1 MDLHHIRIFACVAT
15 HLSESRAAQELHLS
29 QPVISQHLKTL
40 QEQYG
45 ALFKRNGRGIELTEH
60 GEGFCRK
67 IAVLLTHIESVEKEY
82 GSKADSEKFT
92 PLSIGGSYGPS
103 IAVLPSVVTLFKRHH
118 PRVAVDFRVRNS
130 PAMQNLVMASKVELA
145 VITNPAPSPA
155 ITMEPFRPFQLC
167 FFVAADHPL
176 AKAKQV
182 SAEAL
187 TRYPLVTGRT
197 KIARSRTETVLGDLA
212 ARGLRLN
219 VLLRCEWPDT
229 LREVVEQA
237 EAVGIH
243 YEDVVAQGVGS
254 GRFKIIKVAGVNLS
268 VMSYILHCKEKPL
281 SRNAQEFLQWL
292 RRGVTSLMTEA
303 ICRQT
308 HRGIL
313 PCWHCGRV

>member
-1 MDLHHIRIFACVAT
+1 V
-15 HLSESRAAQELHLS
+15 
-29 QPVISQHLKTL
+29 SQHLKTL

-45 ALFKRNGRGIELTEH
+45 TLFKRNGRGLELTEH
-60 GEGFCRK
+60 GESFRNK

-82 GSKADSEKFT
+82 GSRASAEKYT
-92 PLSIGGSYGPS
+92 PLCVGGSYGPS

-118 PRVAVDFRVRNS
+118 PRVEVDFRVRNS

-145 VITNPAPSPA
+145 VITNPAPSRA

-182 SAEAL
+182 SAETL

-212 ARGLRLN
+212 ARGLRVN
-219 VLLRCEWPDT
+219 VLLRCEWPDA
-229 LREVVEQA
+229 LRGVVEQG

-243 YEDVVAQGVGS
+243 YEDVVAQGIGS